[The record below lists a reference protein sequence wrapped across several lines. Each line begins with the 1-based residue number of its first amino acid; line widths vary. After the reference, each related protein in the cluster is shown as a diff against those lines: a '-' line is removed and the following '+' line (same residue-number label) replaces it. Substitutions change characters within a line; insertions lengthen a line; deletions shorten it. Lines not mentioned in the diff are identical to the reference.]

1 MQRKLFSTIRTLAAP
16 VIISGL
22 LAAGNPTWAAD
33 NDLPKCTNR
42 TLSGDY
48 GFTITGAILSVPG
61 VSLPSGGLPLRGV
74 AMTTFDGRGRLT
86 QVDHVVV
93 NGGAPPVAWSAGEG
107 TYSVNPNC
115 TGTLTINMPGNPLSP
130 VKLHFVVVRSGKEIR
145 TVGDSGNDTSIGVK
159 VD

>member
-1 MQRKLFSTIRTLAAP
+1 MQRKLASAVRRLAAP
-16 VIISGL
+16 AVLICGL
-22 LAAGNPTWAAD
+22 VTAITPAWAESDDAR
-33 NDLPKCTNR
+33 CTNR

-48 GFTITGAILSVPG
+48 GFTITGAILSIPG
-61 VSLPSGGLPLRGV
+61 VALPPGGLPLRGV

-93 NGGAPPVAWSAGEG
+93 NGGPPPVDWTVGQG

-130 VKLHFVVVRSGKEIR
+130 VKLHFVIVRNGKEIR

-159 VD
+159 VE